1 MANLVRIAGQP
12 KVGGLSDEEEYFQP
26 FDLYNFQQLY
36 ASKKPDSYFVFADSM
51 DLGTIYAI
59 NEENRVLELHLRNKK
74 VLRDLGTMEEWL
86 DLLLEEAVRG

>member
-1 MANLVRIAGQP
+1 
-12 KVGGLSDEEEYFQP
+12 
-26 FDLYNFQQLY
+26 
-36 ASKKPDSYFVFADSM
+36 M

-86 DLLLEEAVRG
+86 NLLLEEAVRGLV